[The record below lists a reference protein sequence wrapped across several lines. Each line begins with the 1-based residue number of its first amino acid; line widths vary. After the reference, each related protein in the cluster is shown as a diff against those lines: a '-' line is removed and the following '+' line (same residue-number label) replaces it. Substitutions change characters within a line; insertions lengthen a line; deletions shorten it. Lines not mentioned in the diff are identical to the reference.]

1 MTGNRLSLLALYPYA
16 RPDLFPR
23 FDEEARSGSVPGWA
37 DPVVHLRAPRSS
49 FS

>member
-1 MTGNRLSLLALYPYA
+1 MIGNRLSLLGLYPFDH
-16 RPDLFPR
+16 PDLFPR
-23 FDEEARSGSVPGWA
+23 FDEEARSGSAPGWA